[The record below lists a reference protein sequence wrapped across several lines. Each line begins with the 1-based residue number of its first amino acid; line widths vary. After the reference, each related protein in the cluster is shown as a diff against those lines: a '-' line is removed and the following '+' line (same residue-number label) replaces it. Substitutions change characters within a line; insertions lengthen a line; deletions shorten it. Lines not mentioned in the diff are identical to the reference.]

1 MSRRYEIT
9 RIETSNASGQTTLCL
24 GIEGLANPI
33 EAAKLAVLIG
43 DSLTEIADKQDAAAV
58 RAGALK
64 QLAATMAQSRT
75 DTDVSADPVGPS
87 PSEAQ
92 QAAVAAA
99 AAVAETTKK
108 SRAKKAETPPP
119 TLPPTNSE
127 PPAQTGDFQQQV
139 AAQAA
144 PVTQPEAQAQPV
156 PVQQQTA
163 PVAPQAVPA
172 QQGNPAV
179 TPSPQ
184 QQTIDEVR
192 KMTHDA
198 LEGGMDI
205 ESTRGLIKDW
215 AETVPAERRVSPG
228 ALLMW
233 VESIY
238 GKANQAKPATVAPA
252 TDLLASVTSPTE
264 PPPQQTP
271 PPNMT
276 FAQQVAQTI
285 AAPPAGAADP
295 NLVAAIVK
303 ILEDLSVNGPPT
315 AARFAS
321 ATRPL
326 AAGGVSSAQ
335 IVGAISSNPAL
346 FAAYPQV
353 SSPNALLSLP
363 ELLPILWGKV

>member
-1 MSRRYEIT
+1 MSNPYEIR
-9 RIETSNASGQTTLCL
+9 RIETFTNELGETALRLDINGGELNALQAAL
-24 GIEGLANPI
+24 LA
-33 EAAKLAVLIG
+33 ARIG
-43 DSLTEIADKQDAAAV
+43 MYLRELSVEDAQELRDV
-58 RAGALK
+58 RAKALEQFATK
-64 QLAATMAQSRT
+64 TLQLKPVSTAQAEP
-75 DTDVSADPVGPS
+75 VVHADPVGSS

-108 SRAKKAETPPP
+108 TRAKKVEAPPP
-119 TLPPTNSE
+119 EAPPINSA
-127 PPAQTGDFQQQV
+127 PPAQVVDFQQQV

-144 PVTQPEAQAQPV
+144 PVAQPEV
-156 PVQQQTA
+156 HQQ
-163 PVAPQAVPA
+163 VAAPA
-172 QQGNPAV
+172 QQAAKPAQ
-179 TPSPQ
+179 TPQ
-184 QQTIDEVR
+184 QQTIDEAR
-192 KMTHDA
+192 KMIHDA
-198 LEGGMDI
+198 VEGGMDI
-205 ESTRGLIKDW
+205 ESTRELIKGW
-215 AETVPAERRVSPG
+215 AESVPTERRVGPG

-238 GKANQAKPATVAPA
+238 SKAGQGAAAPATTAAPA
-252 TDLLASVTSPTE
+252 TDLLASVTSPTT

-285 AAPPAGAADP
+285 SAPPAGAADP
-295 NLVAAIVK
+295 NLVAAVTK

-326 AAGGVSSAQ
+326 AVGGVSGAQ